1 MQIVWPLD
9 IVRITIVALELLRLS
24 KLSLSHESDAEKH
37 TGAWSWFVNLS
48 RTSPQK
54 WGFPPCSTSCHDFKE
69 ETAP

>member
-48 RTSPQK
+48 RPSPQK
-54 WGFPPCSTSCHDFKE
+54 
-69 ETAP
+69 